1 MLQSMVRSPEYE
13 EVFWVGHGTT
23 GEVIIFLALF
33 HPARNSC
40 SGSFAHVTL
49 DPSST
54 LHLGPDVLGQEAI
67 ETLLILSSLDT
78 LRAEERGPKD
88 VLKGRLLPEEKAE
101 VVIEL
106 NIFAAINTK
115 LVESSTL

>member
-1 MLQSMVRSPEYE
+1 MLFLVNSIIKGMLQSMVRSPEYE

-54 LHLGPDVLGQEAI
+54 LHLISDVLGQESI
-67 ETLLILSSLDT
+67 ETFFILTSLDP
-78 LRAEERGPKD
+78 LRAEINELTKM
-88 VLKGRLLPEEKAE
+88 VLR
-101 VVIEL
+101 
-106 NIFAAINTK
+106 NSF
-115 LVESSTL
+115 